1 MEIVGESDLQS
12 SLVQQVKD
20 LALSLQWFGSLLW
33 HRFNPWPQNF
43 HKLHMWPKKKGDL
56 TCYLVEDGLISWCLL
71 WPLPYFKNGLLV

>member
-12 SLVQQVKD
+12 SLVQRVKD

-43 HKLHMWPKKKGDL
+43 HKLHMWPKKKGSDL
-56 TCYLVEDGLISWCLL
+56 LSCGGWSDFLVPSLATAL
-71 WPLPYFKNGLLV
+71 F